1 MALQQN
7 VTTARVRRKPKY
19 YPVFSLPTFH
29 GLIDDLIIYI
39 LASSTYI
46 YIYSVMSHVYT
57 LYTCELEKRRS
68 IGFLLKAFQ
77 KSILK

>member
-46 YIYSVMSHVYT
+46 YIYIVLCHTYIRYIHV
-57 LYTCELEKRRS
+57 S
-68 IGFLLKAFQ
+68 
-77 KSILK
+77 